1 MMPGCGEQGD
11 KMKPPDVL
19 KPYEAADR
27 LKRAHVKLQVELEEL
42 KHTKQSDSLDQVVKE
57 RDRLA
62 QEIVELHAQLEAE
75 RKELLHRYE
84 IEKKEIR
91 SYMMQQDQELAQA
104 KHAYQHQKDCVEVL
118 QAYISENVQPKENL
132 LVLPQ
137 CPPVHWSQGEFLA
150 RLQKHFA
157 KVVGD
162 HVKDQPSLA
171 LYANSEEPSDAVEKS
186 PPLPLT
192 HSANSEEPSDAVEK
206 SPPLPLTHS
215 PIGDSPPHGSPDVH
229 SFAKVSKKLIDLLC
243 HYVKDTS
250 LQFKFYR
257 VRLFRHCCTIMY
269 VEWLRG

>member
-1 MMPGCGEQGD
+1 
-11 KMKPPDVL
+11 MKPPDVL

-192 HSANSEEPSDAVEK
+192 HS
-206 SPPLPLTHS
+206 
-215 PIGDSPPHGSPDVH
+215 PIGESPPHGSPDVH